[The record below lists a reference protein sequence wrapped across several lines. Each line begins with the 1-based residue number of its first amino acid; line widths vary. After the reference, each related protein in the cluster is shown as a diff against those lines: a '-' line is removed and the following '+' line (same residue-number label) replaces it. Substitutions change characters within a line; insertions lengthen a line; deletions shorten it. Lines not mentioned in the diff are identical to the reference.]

1 MHSVPTQPPTPTQ
14 PSLYYNTTGGNNT
27 ANGALALLNNTTG
40 SFNTATGVAALSGN
54 TTGSVNVADGVNAL
68 LNNTSGHHNAAYG
81 RGALSSNTTGAFNIG
96 LGDLAGDLLTT
107 GDDNIDIGNE
117 GEAGEAKTIR
127 IGDQAVHS
135 AAFVAG
141 INGVDMSSGKA
152 VFIDAAGQLGTADI
166 NSLLWPK
173 GSILQM
179 QPGSVP
185 PAGFTKIGT
194 EQTKLYDNSGHPSEV
209 IWDVYQKN

>member
-1 MHSVPTQPPTPTQ
+1 M
-14 PSLYYNTTGGNNT
+14 G
-27 ANGALALLNNTTG
+27 
-40 SFNTATGVAALSGN
+40 
-54 TTGSVNVADGVNAL
+54 
-68 LNNTSGHHNAAYG
+68 YG
-81 RGALSSNTTGAFNIG
+81 
-96 LGDLAGDLLTT
+96 AGDLLTT
-107 GDDNIDIGNE
+107 GDNNIVIGSR
-117 GEAGEAKTIR
+117 GTAGESNTIR

-141 INGVDMSSGKA
+141 INGVDKSTGKS
-152 VFIDAAGQLGTADI
+152 VFVDAAGQLGTADV

-194 EQTKLYDNSGHPSEV
+194 EQTKLYDNSGQPSQV